1 MPWVVGT
8 GLLVNLQL
16 EEYSAESIPSTHNMM
31 TLQGTVRELRN
42 NTENGTIKEVEE
54 RAYGDNVNIY
64 VYNNITRTPPWT
76 DNAIPI
82 HNHDGAG
89 YSYISSPPARY
100 GNFLST
106 EMLEAKTIF
115 SLPWANSICTH
126 TQQCL
131 HTRLHRHAS
140 LHMIVGHV
148 QI

>member
-1 MPWVVGT
+1 MVAFINALV
-8 GLLVNLQL
+8 LLLIISSLKNILQKAFHPHVTWWWNFK
-16 EEYSAESIPSTHNMM
+16 EQS
-31 TLQGTVRELRN
+31 
-42 NTENGTIKEVEE
+42 ENGTIKEVEE

-131 HTRLHRHAS
+131 HARLHRHAS